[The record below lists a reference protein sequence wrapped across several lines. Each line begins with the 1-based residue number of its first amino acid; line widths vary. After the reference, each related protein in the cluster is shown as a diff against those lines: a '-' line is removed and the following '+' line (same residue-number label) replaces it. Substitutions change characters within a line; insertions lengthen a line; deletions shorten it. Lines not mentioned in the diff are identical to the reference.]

1 MTRRKRGK
9 MARTPK
15 KATFHGVP
23 SDKIAEAQTRWENIY
38 VKLFRRVSGGK
49 LSALG
54 PKHMTPQDL
63 AKIEEYLQ
71 DHAGGGKFRVEPRNP
86 DNLLEYCDPIPPFEV
101 EIEGHPKPAT
111 PAEHGLKGMPGGIN
125 AMEGPRPMNWNP
137 GQAPPNPVNPL
148 AQPVIPYAHMPDWM
162 RGLPPAMAHSFAAQ
176 QNPNYALQQL
186 GEQPTGGPQTQGA
199 PQAMYAS
206 DQLGVQQLNY
216 TREQLTKER
225 TERDADRK
233 EWERRFELMQASI
246 NDSKEDARAARE
258 KGERDKLEAK
268 LEAMQQSKPSI
279 DPAVWVGLAT
289 AMAPVLSAM
298 VGSNQA
304 KAASQQEQATKAIE
318 LQMTGMNNLMTQSGK
333 KGGELDGLIKS
344 VVGLAP
350 ILAPML
356 SKFADNKSPGAQ
368 ADLFSTLA
376 ENNLTTLT
384 TMGQFLQAMQEAQG
398 NDPWWRPMVESAIE
412 SVQTVGAQMAVQAG
426 ANSPAV
432 QQQANRAAAPGA
444 APGGMSQGQTMTSMI
459 VNNPQFPAAL
469 KTGEWFKLIAA
480 MHDEIDPDQV
490 SHHVAQHIVNLA
502 NENQLPDLI
511 DNVFEKPEE
520 VLNMFIGPLPIANS
534 NPAYVEQ
541 VVRLTAH
548 ALRNAVATDEPGAQ
562 AGAVVDVPGAPV
574 EHDGGIP
581 SAAADN
587 GVGAVPFNI
596 HAEARE
602 PVPA

>member
-1 MTRRKRGK
+1 

-23 SDKIAEAQTRWENIY
+23 SDKIAEAQTRYDNIY

-54 PKHMTPQDL
+54 PKHMTPQEL
-63 AKIEEYLQ
+63 GQIEEYLR
-71 DHAGGGKFRVEPRNP
+71 DLAGGGKFRVEPRNP
-86 DNLLEYCDPIPPFEV
+86 DNLLEYADPIPPFEV

-111 PAEHGLKGMPGGIN
+111 PNEHGLKGIGGGIN
-125 AMEGPRPMNWNP
+125 AMEGPQQMNWNP
-137 GQAPPNPVNPL
+137 GQVPNPANPL
-148 AQPVIPYAHMPDWM
+148 AQPNVPYANMPDWM
-162 RGLPPAMAHSFAAQ
+162 RALPPAMGASFAAQ
-176 QNPNYALQQL
+176 QNPNYVLQQL
-186 GEQPTGGPQTQGA
+186 GEQPTGGPQHAA
-199 PQAMYAS
+199 PAAMYAS

-233 EWERRFELMQASI
+233 EWERRFELMQGNI
-246 NDSKEDARAARE
+246 NESKEDARAARE

-268 LEAMQQSKPSI
+268 LEAMQAAKPAI

-304 KAASQQEQATKAIE
+304 KAATQQEQATKAIE
-318 LQMTGMNNLMTQSGK
+318 LQMTGMNTLMQASGK
-333 KGGELDGLIKS
+333 KGGELDGLLKTM
-344 VVGLAP
+344 VGLAP
-350 ILAPML
+350 IIGPVLA
-356 SKFADNKSPGAQ
+356 KFADNKSPGAQ
-368 ADLFSTLA
+368 ADLYSTLA

-384 TMGQFLQAMQEAQG
+384 TMGQFLQAMQESQG
-398 NDPWWRPMVESAIE
+398 NDPWWRPMIESAIE

-426 ANSPAV
+426 ATSPAV
-432 QQQANRAAAPGA
+432 QQAAQRAGEPGA
-444 APGGMSQGQTMTSMI
+444 AQAGMSRGQTTTSVI

-480 MHDEIDPDQV
+480 MHDEVDPDQV

-502 NENQLPDLI
+502 NKEQLPDLI
-511 DNVFEKPEE
+511 DNIFEKPEE
-520 VLNMFIGPLPIANS
+520 VLNMLISPMPIAQQ
-534 NPAYVEQ
+534 NPAYVEK

-548 ALRNAVATDEPGAQ
+548 ALRNAVEADGAETAQ
-562 AGAVVDVPGAPV
+562 VVDAPGESVEVPV
-574 EHDGGIP
+574 EGVP
-581 SAAADN
+581 SAAAGN
-587 GVGAVPFNI
+587 GSASAAGRGAVPFNI
-596 HAEARE
+596 NVPRE
-602 PVPA
+602 PVPAPA

>member
-1 MTRRKRGK
+1 

-15 KATFHGVP
+15 KATYQGVP

-38 VKLFRRVSGGK
+38 VKLFRRVAGGK

-86 DNLLEYCDPIPPFEV
+86 DNLLEYAEPIPPFEV

-137 GQAPPNPVNPL
+137 QAPPTPANPL
-148 AQPVIPYAHMPDWM
+148 GQPSVPYAHMPDWM
-162 RGLPPAMAHSFAAQ
+162 RSLPPAMAHSFAAQ

-199 PQAMYAS
+199 PHAMYAS

-225 TERDADRK
+225 TEREADRK

-246 NDSKEDARAARE
+246 NDSKEEARAARE
-258 KGERDKLEAK
+258 KAERDKLEAK
-268 LEAMQQSKPSI
+268 LEAMQSNKPAI
-279 DPAVWVGLAT
+279 DPTVWVGLAT

-304 KAASQQEQATKAIE
+304 KAATQQEQATKAIE
-318 LQMTGMNNLMTQSGK
+318 LQMQGMNTLMQASSK
-333 KGGELDGLIKS
+333 KGSDLDGLLKS

-350 ILAPML
+350 VLGPVL
-356 SKFADNKSPGAQ
+356 QKFADNKSPGAQ

-412 SVQTVGAQMAVQAG
+412 SVQQVGAQMAVQAG
-426 ANSPAV
+426 ATGPAV
-432 QQQANRAAAPGA
+432 QQAAQNAQAN
-444 APGGMSQGQTMTSMI
+444 GGPAQAMSKGQTTASMV
-459 VNNPQFPAAL
+459 VNNPQFPADM
-469 KTGEWFKLIAA
+469 KTGEWFKLISA
-480 MHDEIDPDQV
+480 MHDEIDADQV
-490 SHHVAQHIVNLA
+490 AHHTAQHIVNLA
-502 NENQLPDLI
+502 NQEQLPEILENI
-511 DNVFEKPEE
+511 FEKPEE
-520 VLNMFIGPLPIANS
+520 VLQMLVGPLPITQQ
-534 NPAYVEQ
+534 NPNYIQRVLQ
-541 VVRLTAH
+541 LTAH
-548 ALRNAVATDEPGAQ
+548 ALKTAVAVDTDGESASQGEQ
-562 AGAVVDVPGAPV
+562 ETDQ
-574 EHDGGIP
+574 GIP
-581 SAAADN
+581 SAADGN
-587 GVGAVPFNI
+587 HAVPFDI
-596 HAEARE
+596 GPA
-602 PVPA
+602 PVPQPA